1 MYYFKNM
8 IIKDILKETTAM
20 ICGRIDS
27 KENCLDKMRAM
38 MEFNRPV
45 LKACHSIVL
54 VLNRGAD
61 ISENQMIEVGNMYR
75 ENFDCSFL
83 IQPHPIGMGYQ
94 VGHVTLDKTGYLFVK
109 NNLGSKYTLKLSID
123 IMVSNNFL
131 NIEIEEADIYYLP
144 CVGIHDLIQRY
155 DIVKQ
160 QSLLKTDYNDSP
172 LTYQTWLFIA
182 SNNTDVLYES
192 DEEIERV
199 FRTWNINEDIK
210 QSKVLCA
217 EHSLTQ
223 WSVYNKLKRHSLYTP
238 TQFDNYCLF
247 VASHR
252 IYDGSLKNIMLK
264 KIGIAHFHFVLQ
276 DVIECVL

>member
-1 MYYFKNM
+1 M

-27 KENCLDKMRAM
+27 KENCLDKMRAI

-94 VGHVTLDKTGYLFVK
+94 VGHVTLDKTGYLFAK
-109 NNLGSKYTLKLSID
+109 NNLGSKYTLKLCND
-123 IMVSNNFL
+123 ILVSDNFL
-131 NIEIEEADIYYLP
+131 DIEIEEADIYYLP
-144 CVGIHDLIQRY
+144 AVATHEIIQRY
-155 DIVKQ
+155 DLAKQ
-160 QSLLKTDYNDSP
+160 QSLLKTNYIDSP

-182 SNNTDVLYES
+182 SNNTDFLYEP
-192 DEEIERV
+192 DEDIERV

-217 EHSLTQ
+217 EHSLTK
-223 WSVYNKLKRHSLYTP
+223 WSVYNKLKRYSLYTP
-238 TQFDNYCLF
+238 TQFDNYCRF
-247 VASHR
+247 VTSHQ
-252 IYDGSLKNIMLK
+252 IYDGSLKNVMLK
-264 KIGIAHFHFVLQ
+264 TIGITHFHFSSQ
-276 DVIECVL
+276 HVIECVL